1 MCVNLEMLSKEG
13 KLLSQKDFIVG
24 GALLIKKTLIKYAFI
39 ALRITG
45 VMAKKESG
53 SFKQQACFVLAW
65 TSVHFHSPT
74 LHSPV
79 SSMPF
84 F

>member
-1 MCVNLEMLSKEG
+1 M
-13 KLLSQKDFIVG
+13 
-24 GALLIKKTLIKYAFI
+24 IKKTLIKYAFI
-39 ALRITG
+39 ALSITG
-45 VMAKKESG
+45 VMAKESPNPESG

-65 TSVHFHSPT
+65 TSVHFHSLT

>member
-1 MCVNLEMLSKEG
+1 MLSKEG
-13 KLLSQKDFIVG
+13 KLLRQKDFILG
-24 GALLIKKTLIKYAFI
+24 GVLLIKKTLIKYAFI
-39 ALRITG
+39 ALSITG
-45 VMAKKESG
+45 VMAKENPNPEPG
-53 SFKQQACFVLAW
+53 PFKQQASFVLAW
-65 TSVHFHSPT
+65 TSVHFHS